1 LVSFGFQVNK
11 VNTNKHKIV
20 IITLYVNHYL
30 IINDKKKEG
39 NKKYKRLLSDEYE
52 MMDQGPL
59 QFVIGLQVERNW
71 LNKRLS

>member
-1 LVSFGFQVNK
+1 

-20 IITLYVNHYL
+20 IITFYVNHRL
-30 IINDKKKEG
+30 VISDKKKEM
-39 NKKYKRLLSDEYE
+39 NQKYKRLLSDEYE

-71 LNKRLS
+71 LKKRLS